1 MKQTVSLQMD
11 GGHIANNIVEQN
23 HNSNGCAISS
33 SYEKLV
39 FSDLQEMLL
48 KGKTLDEHYDSM
60 LTTIGTSYKGLD
72 KFAYGNVIKAL
83 QIIIESK
90 IKHLRR
96 CTKQK
101 EAIAFLHQDVK
112 FSPNLIQNMVNL
124 FDVKL
129 DISNILESSY
139 KVFAERPQ
147 PKWLQNIES
156 ASSLR

>member
-1 MKQTVSLQMD
+1 MIQMD
-11 GGHIANNIVEQN
+11 FT
-23 HNSNGCAISS
+23 ISS
-33 SYEKLV
+33 SYETLV

-48 KGKTLDEHYDSM
+48 KGETLDEHYDSI
-60 LTTIGTSYKGLD
+60 LATIGTSYKGFD
-72 KFAYGNVIKAL
+72 KVAYGNVIKAL
-83 QIIIESK
+83 QIIIESN

-101 EAIAFLHQDVK
+101 AAIAFLHQDLK

-139 KVFAERPQ
+139 KVFVKRPQ
-147 PKWLQNIES
+147 PKWLQNIEN
-156 ASSLR
+156 ASSHH